1 MECVKCFAKFCAGDF
16 SLDDRWWGRSVEV
29 DSYQIETLIEN
40 SQHYTTWEMA
50 DILKIS
56 KSVKLLVKMKNVS
69 LILWKKLNGCFGQ
82 RIIHTHTP
90 ASNNTNFFFCVCVEP
105 FEIKL

>member
-40 SQHYTTWEMA
+40 SQHYTVRKIA
-50 DILKIS
+50 NLLKMS
-56 KSVKLLVKMKNVS
+56 KSIMLLVKV
-69 LILWKKLNGCFGQ
+69 KKC
-82 RIIHTHTP
+82 
-90 ASNNTNFFFCVCVEP
+90 CVFYFME
-105 FEIKL
+105 KS